1 MKRIRNFVKNTFK
14 NLPKEQRDEIVNT
27 VTQSLVE
34 KIEDLMESGLSLEEA
49 IDKTVV
55 EFGTAEDYFDHE
67 KKDGQD
73 FFVDLTLSVDLT
85 IPSNSDAIEDTVNY
99 AEITD
104 LVVEEITSNPV
115 NLIEKL
121 AGRIAERV
129 LNQHLKVQQVSV
141 TVHKPQAPVAAQLK
155 DIAVVVTRSR

>member
-1 MKRIRNFVKNTFK
+1 MSDQIVLTGIHGFGYHGLF
-14 NLPKEQRDEIVNT
+14 EQER
-27 VTQSLVE
+27 
-34 KIEDLMESGLSLEEA
+34 
-49 IDKTVV
+49 
-55 EFGTAEDYFDHE
+55 
-67 KKDGQD
+67 KDGQD

-85 IPSNSDAIEDTVNY
+85 AAAQSDAIEDTVNY

-104 LVVEEITSNPV
+104 LVVEEITTNPV

-121 AGRIAERV
+121 AARIAERV
-129 LNQHLKVQQVSV
+129 LNQHIKVQIVTV

>member
-1 MKRIRNFVKNTFK
+1 MKDQIILTG
-14 NLPKEQRDEIVNT
+14 IH
-27 VTQSLVE
+27 
-34 KIEDLMESGLSLEEA
+34 G
-49 IDKTVV
+49 
-55 EFGTAEDYFDHE
+55 FGYHGVFDHE
-67 KKDGQD
+67 RKDGQD
-73 FFVDLTLSVDLT
+73 FFVDLTL
-85 IPSNSDAIEDTVNY
+85 PSNSDAIEDTVNY

-155 DIAVVVTRSR
+155 DIAVVVTRVR

>member
-1 MKRIRNFVKNTFK
+1 MSDQIVLTGIHGFGFHG
-14 NLPKEQRDEIVNT
+14 LFEQER
-27 VTQSLVE
+27 
-34 KIEDLMESGLSLEEA
+34 
-49 IDKTVV
+49 
-55 EFGTAEDYFDHE
+55 
-67 KKDGQD
+67 KDGQD
-73 FFVDLTLSVDLT
+73 FFVDLTLEVDLKAA
-85 IPSNSDAIEDTVNY
+85 SQSDAISDTVNY

-129 LNQHLKVQQVSV
+129 LNQHLKVNSVTV

-155 DIAVVVTRSR
+155 DIAVVVDRTR

>member
-1 MKRIRNFVKNTFK
+1 MSDQIVLTGIHGFGYHGLF
-14 NLPKEQRDEIVNT
+14 EQER
-27 VTQSLVE
+27 
-34 KIEDLMESGLSLEEA
+34 
-49 IDKTVV
+49 
-55 EFGTAEDYFDHE
+55 
-67 KKDGQD
+67 KDGQD

-85 IPSNSDAIEDTVNY
+85 AASLSDAIEDTVNY

-104 LVVEEITSNPV
+104 LVVEEITNNPV

-121 AGRIAERV
+121 AARIAERI
-129 LNQHLKVQQVSV
+129 LNQHLKVTSITV

>member
-1 MKRIRNFVKNTFK
+1 MSDQIVLTGIHGFGYHGLF
-14 NLPKEQRDEIVNT
+14 EQER
-27 VTQSLVE
+27 
-34 KIEDLMESGLSLEEA
+34 
-49 IDKTVV
+49 
-55 EFGTAEDYFDHE
+55 
-67 KKDGQD
+67 KDGQD

-85 IPSNSDAIEDTVNY
+85 AASLSDAIDDTVNY

-104 LVVEEITSNPV
+104 LVVEEITNNPV

-121 AGRIAERV
+121 AARIAERV
-129 LNQHLKVQQVSV
+129 LNQHLKVTSIAV

>member
-1 MKRIRNFVKNTFK
+1 MSDQIVLTGIHGFGYHGLF
-14 NLPKEQRDEIVNT
+14 EQER
-27 VTQSLVE
+27 
-34 KIEDLMESGLSLEEA
+34 
-49 IDKTVV
+49 
-55 EFGTAEDYFDHE
+55 
-67 KKDGQD
+67 KDGQD
-73 FFVDLTLSVDLT
+73 FFVDLILAVDLKAA
-85 IPSNSDAIEDTVNY
+85 SQSDAITDTVNY

-121 AGRIAERV
+121 AARIAERV
-129 LNQHLKVQQVSV
+129 LNQHVKVISVTV

>member
-1 MKRIRNFVKNTFK
+1 MSDQIILTGIHGFGYH
-14 NLPKEQRDEIVNT
+14 
-27 VTQSLVE
+27 
-34 KIEDLMESGLSLEEA
+34 GLFE
-49 IDKTVV
+49 
-55 EFGTAEDYFDHE
+55 HE
-67 KKDGQD
+67 RKDGQD
-73 FFVDLTLSVDLT
+73 FYVDLSLTVDLSAASQT
-85 IPSNSDAIEDTVNY
+85 DAIEDTVNY

-121 AGRIAERV
+121 AARIAERV
-129 LNQHLKVQQVSV
+129 LNQHIKGQSATV